1 MKPAVIREMTTQ
13 ELKERLVEEK
23 NNYSKMKMGHTIS
36 PLENPVQLRGARK
49 VIARLNTE
57 LKRRQLEDIA

>member
-23 NNYSKMKMGHTIS
+23 NNYSKMKMGHTIY

-49 VIARLNTE
+49 VIERLNTE